1 MKITTLMAAA
11 AVGAGLA
18 FVAPSA
24 EAMPR
29 GLAPVDVSETGTV
42 QQVHGRHCKRIRG
55 HRSRCNRVI
64 RRTHRHKH
72 CHHSGCHTHSHAS
85 NHHHSNSY
93 WRKRRPS
100 FSIQLNF

>member
-11 AVGAGLA
+11 VFGAGLA

-29 GLAPVDVSETGTV
+29 GLAPVDVTETGNV
-42 QQVHGRHCKRIRG
+42 QKVHGRHCKRIRG
-55 HRSRCNRVI
+55 HRSRCKRVV
-64 RRTHRHKH
+64 RRTHRHQH
-72 CHHSGCHTHSHAS
+72 CHHNGCHRHSHYN

-93 WRKRRPS
+93 WRKRRPG